1 MYTGVYYDLLKK
13 HYRARGG
20 SFWRPFSSGIFL
32 LEEKTTQ
39 KRRKELAF
47 VYTSYQY
54 QPMIWSLSSFLFS
67 PEYNIGSHLN
77 FQHYIMNAG
86 SQGEIIAQAT
96 SLELSVTAWLQ
107 KTGEKEEKEQEVHE
121 ESDKGQKQEP
131 TGTVYLC
138 S

>member
-1 MYTGVYYDLLKK
+1 MEVAFGDHFPVV
-13 HYRARGG
+13 
-20 SFWRPFSSGIFL
+20 FL
-32 LEEKTTQ
+32 LEKNHSKEKERTTQ
-39 KRRKELAF
+39 N
-47 VYTSYQY
+47 T
-54 QPMIWSLSSFLFS
+54 MIWSLSSFLFS